1 MNLGFYYHIPAELEN
16 GQILMPGYL
25 GCFLDTLADYFDELF
40 LFQHHPNYGE
50 NVHFDYSIQSKNVS
64 LISLPSRRSVPYRML
79 HSREFL
85 GLINDNLSIM
95 DGFLI
100 RGPTPL
106 LSSISKSVKPL
117 PTIFLL
123 VGDYLAG
130 VDSSMQP
137 WWRKELIRLWS
148 RYNQQQQLKV
158 AQKSLVFVNNQGL
171 YQKYRGKIKVLK
183 VTRTTTLSD
192 KDFFKR
198 EDTCHDRPIH
208 LLYTGRMDPA
218 KGLLDIVEALG
229 LLVKQGEE
237 VVLDLVGWP
246 EKGSDILSKI
256 REMAEEEAISE
267 RVVFHGYQPVGPEL
281 FAFYRNADIYII
293 ASQTS
298 EGFPRTIWEA
308 MAHSLP
314 VVATRVGSI
323 PDFIEGAAV
332 LVPPRNPQQF
342 AAGIKQLIDNPEI
355 RQQNIKKGLSLA
367 QKNTLEVQVGEMSKM
382 IQAWIDGHHE

>member
-1 MNLGFYYHIPAELEN
+1 
-16 GQILMPGYL
+16 
-25 GCFLDTLADYFDELF
+25 
-40 LFQHHPNYGE
+40 
-50 NVHFDYSIQSKNVS
+50 
-64 LISLPSRRSVPYRML
+64 
-79 HSREFL
+79 
-85 GLINDNLSIM
+85 
-95 DGFLI
+95 
-100 RGPTPL
+100 
-106 LSSISKSVKPL
+106 
-117 PTIFLL
+117 
-123 VGDYLAG
+123 
-130 VDSSMQP
+130 
-137 WWRKELIRLWS
+137 
-148 RYNQQQQLKV
+148 
-158 AQKSLVFVNNQGL
+158 
-171 YQKYRGKIKVLK
+171 
-183 VTRTTTLSD
+183 
-192 KDFFKR
+192 
-198 EDTCHDRPIH
+198 
-208 LLYTGRMDPA
+208 MDPA